1 MKKII
6 LFVMILSA
14 LMPTGAQAQNT
25 IPEIEMVKV
34 DGGTFDMGCTA
45 EQDDCFGDE
54 KPVHQ
59 VRLSSFYMG
68 KYEVTQALWKAVMD
82 NNPSKFTGNDNLP
95 VESVT
100 WNDVQKFLQKL
111 NALTGNKYCL
121 PTEAQWEY
129 AARGGYK
136 SKGYKYS
143 GSNDV
148 NRVAWFR
155 DNSGEQTHAVGQKSP
170 NELGLY
176 DMSGNVWEWCS
187 DWYECYNSYAQT
199 NPSSGTG
206 AMYVFRGGSWNE
218 SARNSRASCRGYEI
232 PWNDRRPVLG
242 FRLALTEIN

>member
-1 MKKII
+1 
-6 LFVMILSA
+6 
-14 LMPTGAQAQNT
+14 
-25 IPEIEMVKV
+25 MVKV

-45 EQDDCFGDE
+45 GQDDCFGDE

-59 VRLSSFYMG
+59 VTLSSFYMG
-68 KYEVTQALWKAVMD
+68 KYEVTQALWKAVMGD
-82 NNPSKFTGNDNLP
+82 NPSKFTGNDNLP
-95 VESVT
+95 VERVT
-100 WNDVQKFLQKL
+100 CYDVRKFLQKL
-111 NALTGNKYCL
+111 NALTGKKYCL

-148 NRVAWFR
+148 NHVAWFR

-187 DWYECYNSYAQT
+187 DWYESYNSYAQT
-199 NPSSGTG
+199 NPSFETG
-206 AMYVFRGGSWNE
+206 SNYAFRGGSWNE
-218 SARNSRASCRGYEI
+218 SARNSRASCRGYQI
-232 PWNDRRPVLG
+232 PGNDSRPVLG
-242 FRLALTEIN
+242 FRLALSIVD